1 VEVITAPSTGQLFSC
16 PRYNHKISR
25 RAFEF
30 NRLQFPLKLA
40 YAVTVH
46 KAQGMTLT
54 RCVIDFRAHASH
66 RGCVYTAL
74 SRVRLPEHLGVIMP
88 LDGFGPVRFVVNV
101 VAPNSKHPVMI
112 THKTKRMFVFFW
124 FSEPFFGDGRSVTR
138 FLILFSKRKLK
149 IQKIPKKITNLSSAT
164 ESSVC
169 SCVVLNRE

>member
-1 VEVITAPSTGQLFSC
+1 VEVITGPSAGEIFSC

-66 RGCVYTAL
+66 HGCVYTAL

-88 LDGFGPVRFVVNV
+88 LDGFGTVNLLSDRFITAKVV
-101 VAPNSKHPVMI
+101 
-112 THKTKRMFVFFW
+112 T
-124 FSEPFFGDGRSVTR
+124 
-138 FLILFSKRKLK
+138 
-149 IQKIPKKITNLSSAT
+149 
-164 ESSVC
+164 
-169 SCVVLNRE
+169 